1 MAAPNHVHHQPAAGA
16 SSSASPKAAGCHDP
30 SVSPDRDD
38 PTRLLVEMLAGTA
51 LGTPMAAPNYIDH
64 QPQAAAGVAAAGAS
78 VSATAGHCPG
88 VAPDGDDDLTL
99 TLTKAFATTTLE
111 TAAAVANK
119 AAPGVS
125 ASPLVRAIPDTPAA
139 AAKPAGSRAERRA
152 RRSTRFRLI
161 RVPTDYLR
169 AGQESR
175 DRSRRRELVRRCV
188 GRLFAVHEDRA
199 SERGISA
206 MMARLTTTLESAS
219 GRGDDAAAVSAA
231 APSSEHAGLAELL
244 EKMALSKH

>member
-1 MAAPNHVHHQPAAGA
+1 MAAPNHADNQPAAGA
-16 SSSASPKAAGCHDP
+16 SSSASPKAAGGHDP

-51 LGTPMAAPNYIDH
+51 LGTPMAAPNHIDH
-64 QPQAAAGVAAAGAS
+64 QPQAAAAT
-78 VSATAGHCPG
+78 VSATSGHCPG

-125 ASPLVRAIPDTPAA
+125 ASSPPVRAIPDTPAPA
-139 AAKPAGSRAERRA
+139 PKPAGSRAERGA
-152 RRSTRFRLI
+152 RRRTRFRLI

-188 GRLFAVHEDRA
+188 GRLFAVLEDRA

-219 GRGDDAAAVSAA
+219 GGGDDAAVSAA
-231 APSSEHAGLAELL
+231 APSLEHAGLADLL
-244 EKMALSKH
+244 EKMALSKKH